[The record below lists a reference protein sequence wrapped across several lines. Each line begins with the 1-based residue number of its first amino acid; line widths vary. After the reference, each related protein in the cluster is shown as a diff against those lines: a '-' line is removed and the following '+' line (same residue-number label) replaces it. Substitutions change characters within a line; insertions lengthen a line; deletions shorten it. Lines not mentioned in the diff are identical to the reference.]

1 MARAE
6 VDDYSGLLV
15 LLFIAVIIIG
25 FHPSWGPKQ
34 KTEANGDETLR
45 VNQIYIHGH
54 MKNWEETAF
63 QDQGYGSL
71 GGDHR
76 GVQAQLPPLWGECEA
91 PWQRREKVWHP
102 ELGEVIVKHGFADTQ
117 YAVEFLNGL
126 DPDPEAQEMMLEQF
140 VAEAHS
146 GRKAMDF
153 WHEGGGAVDL
163 LSDLTEQAVA
173 APRHQAGGT
182 RSSYGV
188 TLERRAAPR
197 AVWPA
202 GPPVSA
208 DLLGFGH
215 SLSADARAG
224 AAKDSSDAPLTE
236 SRERCEWPLLHADDV
251 QVGAAVAAV
260 PAALP
265 ATALAALQSQNLGG
279 GRLRST
285 LV

>member
-25 FHPSWGPKQ
+25 CSGLCYVLEFYKFHPSWGPKQ

-117 YAVEFLNGL
+117 WLRTHSSWWPRDEPHFNR
-126 DPDPEAQEMMLEQF
+126 EAG
-140 VAEAHS
+140 VSSHP
-146 GRKAMDF
+146 
-153 WHEGGGAVDL
+153 
-163 LSDLTEQAVA
+163 LTINDESAKLI
-173 APRHQAGGT
+173 RHQLG
-182 RSSYGV
+182 S
-188 TLERRAAPR
+188 PR
-197 AVWPA
+197 CA
-202 GPPVSA
+202 
-208 DLLGFGH
+208 
-215 SLSADARAG
+215 
-224 AAKDSSDAPLTE
+224 
-236 SRERCEWPLLHADDV
+236 
-251 QVGAAVAAV
+251 
-260 PAALP
+260 
-265 ATALAALQSQNLGG
+265 
-279 GRLRST
+279 
-285 LV
+285 

>member
-173 APRHQAGGT
+173 AP
-182 RSSYGV
+182 
-188 TLERRAAPR
+188 
-197 AVWPA
+197 
-202 GPPVSA
+202 
-208 DLLGFGH
+208 